1 MARDWKKVR
10 VGWLARARSV
20 TRQEFSSVREG
31 SRVFRWDWPRF
42 IIFYYTWGNS
52 SFLPRSRGG
61 RWSFQLSSPT
71 TFFLSLSFF
80 LPFFFFLFF
89 STTRRPRY
97 RVSSID
103 GNILYPPPQR
113 LNAARNGDDR
123 TPGRDSLENIYRFD
137 GTI

>member
-1 MARDWKKVR
+1 M
-10 VGWLARARSV
+10 
-20 TRQEFSSVREG
+20 EFS
-31 SRVFRWDWPRF
+31 
-42 IIFYYTWGNS
+42 T
-52 SFLPRSRGG
+52 FLPDNV
-61 RWSFQLSSPT
+61 F
-71 TFFLSLSFF
+71 SLSRS
-80 LPFFFFLFF
+80 FFFFLFF

-97 RVSSID
+97 RVSPID